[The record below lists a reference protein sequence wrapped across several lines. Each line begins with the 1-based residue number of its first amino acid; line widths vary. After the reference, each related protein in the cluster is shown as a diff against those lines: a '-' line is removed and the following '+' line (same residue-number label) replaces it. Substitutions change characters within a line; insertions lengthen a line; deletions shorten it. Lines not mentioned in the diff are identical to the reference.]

1 MQEITRK
8 IHKLDAENLAI
19 GRLASE
25 IALILRGKNK
35 TEFQPHLDCGDIV
48 EVINLSKVKFTGK
61 KLEQKKYFSYSG
73 YPGGLKE
80 KKMKDVYSKNPGE
93 VLKRAVREM
102 LPPVKFRDNMLKRLI
117 IK

>member
-1 MQEITRK
+1 MPKITRE

-19 GRLASE
+19 GRLASK

-35 TEFQPHLDCGDIV
+35 TEFQAHLDCGDIV
-48 EVINLSKVKFTGK
+48 EVTNLSKVKFTGK

-80 KKMKDVYSKNPGE
+80 RKMKDVYAKDPGE

-102 LPPVKFRDNMLKRLI
+102 LPPVKFRVNMLKRLI